1 MAISDTGITSV
12 ELVNTFEQWRTK
24 TNQLITV
31 LNENSDSNP
40 VTNLVSANSTGG
52 FSVNTIT
59 SNIVTGSNV
68 TGSRL
73 LFSGGTI
80 DFTGANVTDLGTATK
95 FALVEDSGAT
105 VTGSSPD
112 SKIVRAQ
119 INECEI
125 NLNGK
130 NINANGS
137 STINLSGATVTDLGT
152 VSVVTLNGG
161 TINDANVNITDDSG
175 GRIITISATGPH
187 NLTGAKFTGAEF
199 RGPTQNGGV
208 IFSAN
213 VTVNTSS
220 YINSNTGA
228 IFGSDVGTANTGIGH
243 FPEWTGSALGHPTS
257 SVGRLHIRTEFAAAS
272 DNKTAVDAFADELVL
287 ENGNTDVG
295 MTLLSNTASN
305 GVIAFGDTADTDAGF
320 VLYDHT
326 NDRMMLGVGSA
337 NGLMVDSEFGSSVQ
351 IPGADTLGTQ
361 SAKLHVNVGSSDGA
375 TGIFLD
381 SNDADQMAISI
392 DGEQTTANVIDLDVD
407 TITSG
412 HALAI
417 HHGLGTGTS
426 YNMSS
431 SLIDLVDNNSS
442 TTARSIINLNQDA
455 TGATSSIAF
464 KYKIDGGQGIV
475 GINNTTDKAGFNL
488 HSTVAHTVPL
498 AVLMSNSATTTGSTL
513 KLFNRSTT
521 GGTTTLQVSNT
532 TADTFVAYVN
542 GSAKFF
548 GEQVFSGT
556 VNCRLP
562 VRDVGGTIVNTS

>member
-31 LNENSDSNP
+31 LNEQSDDNP
-40 VTNLVSANSTGG
+40 VTNLVSANSSGG
-52 FSVNTIT
+52 FSINTIT

-73 LFSGGTI
+73 LFSGGTV
-80 DFTGANVTDLGTATK
+80 DFTGATVSDLGTVSK

-105 VTGSSPD
+105 VSGASPD
-112 SKIVRAQ
+112 SKIERAQ
-119 INECEI
+119 VNECEI

-130 NINANGS
+130 NLSANGS
-137 STINLSGATVTDLGT
+137 STINLSGATIADLGT
-152 VSVVTLNGG
+152 VSTVTMNGG

-175 GRIITISATGPH
+175 TRLITISAVGPH
-187 NLTGAKFTGAEF
+187 TLTGSKYTGGEF
-199 RGPTQNGGV
+199 RVPTQNGGV

-213 VTVNTSS
+213 LTVNTSS

-243 FPEWTGSALGHPTS
+243 FPEWTGAALGHPTS

-272 DNKTAVDAFADELVL
+272 DTKTAVDDFADELVL
-287 ENGNTDVG
+287 ENGNNDVG
-295 MTLLSNTASN
+295 MTLLSNTESN

-326 NDRMMLGVGSA
+326 DDRMMLGVGSA
-337 NGLMVDSEFGSSVQ
+337 NGFMIDSEFGSSVQ

-361 SAKLHVNVGSSDGA
+361 AGKLHVNVGSADA
-375 TGIFLD
+375 TTGIFLD
-381 SNDADQMAISI
+381 SNDADQIAISV
-392 DGEQTTANVIDLDVD
+392 DGEQTTANVVDLDVD
-407 TITSG
+407 TITTG

-426 YNMSS
+426 YSMSS
-431 SLIDLVDNNSS
+431 SLLALTDNNSS
-442 TTARSIINLNQDA
+442 TTARSIIDINQDA
-455 TGATSSIAF
+455 AGATASIALQ
-464 KYKIDGGQGIV
+464 YKIDGGQGIV
-475 GINNTTDKAGFNL
+475 GINNTTGKAALNL
-488 HSTVAHTVPL
+488 YSTAAHTVPL
-498 AVLMSNSATTTGSTL
+498 AVLMSNSASTTGSTL

-521 GGTTTLQVSNT
+521 GATTTLQVSNT
-532 TADTFVAYVN
+532 TSDTFVAYVN

-548 GEQVFSGT
+548 GSKVYAGT
-556 VNCRLP
+556 VNCGLA
-562 VRDVGGTIVNTS
+562 VRDTSGTLLND

>member
-80 DFTGANVTDLGTATK
+80 DFTGANVTDLGTASK

-112 SKIVRAQ
+112 SKVERAQ

-137 STINLSGATVTDLGT
+137 STINLSGATVSDLGT
-152 VSVVTLNGG
+152 VTTVTMNGG

-187 NLTGAKFTGAEF
+187 NLT
-199 RGPTQNGGV
+199 
-208 IFSAN
+208 
-213 VTVNTSS
+213 VNTGS
-220 YINSNTGA
+220 YLNSNTGA
-228 IFGSDVGTANTGIGH
+228 ILGSDVGTANTGIGH
-243 FPEWTGSALGHPTS
+243 FPEWSGSALGHPTS
-257 SVGRLHIRTEFAAAS
+257 SVGRVHIRTEFAAAS
-272 DNKTAVDAFADELVL
+272 DAKTAVDAFADELVL

-305 GVIAFGDTADTDAGF
+305 GVVAFGDTADTDAGF

-337 NGLMVDSEFGSSVQ
+337 NGFMIDSEFGSSVQ

-361 SAKLHVNVGSSDGA
+361 SGKLHINVGSSDA
-375 TGIFLD
+375 TTGIFLD
-381 SNDADQMAISI
+381 SNDEDQIAISV
-392 DGEQTTANVIDLDVD
+392 DGEQTTANVVDLDVD

-426 YNMSS
+426 YAMSS
-431 SLIDLVDNNSS
+431 SLLALTDNNSS
-442 TTARSIINLNQDA
+442 TTARSVIDINQDA
-455 TGATSSIAF
+455 AGATASIALQ
-464 KYKIDGGQGIV
+464 YKIDGGQGIV
-475 GINNTTDKAGFNL
+475 GINNTTDKAALNL
-488 HSTVAHTVPL
+488 YSTAAHSEPL
-498 AVLMSNSATTTGSTL
+498 AILMSNSATTTGSTL

-521 GGTTTLQVSNT
+521 GGTTTLQVANT

>member
-31 LNENSDSNP
+31 LNEHSDSNP

-52 FSVNTIT
+52 FSINTIT

-80 DFTGANVTDLGTATK
+80 DFTGANVSDLGTASK
-95 FALVEDSGAT
+95 FALVEDAGAT

-152 VSVVTLNGG
+152 VSTVTMNGG

-208 IFSAN
+208 LFSAN
-213 VTVNTSS
+213 ITVNTSS

-243 FPEWTGSALGHPTS
+243 FPEWTGGALGHPSS

-272 DNKTAVDAFADELVL
+272 DTKTAVDAFADELVL

-351 IPGADTLGTQ
+351 IAGADTLGTQ

-426 YNMSS
+426 YDMSS

-488 HSTVAHTVPL
+488 YSTVAHTVPL

>member
-80 DFTGANVTDLGTATK
+80 DFTGANVTDLGTASK
-95 FALVEDSGAT
+95 FALVEDSSAV

-130 NINANGS
+130 NINANGT
-137 STINLSGATVTDLGT
+137 STINLSGATVSDLGT
-152 VSVVTLNGG
+152 VTTVTMNGG

-187 NLTGAKFTGAEF
+187 NLTGAKFTSGEF
-199 RGPTQNGGV
+199 RVPTQNGGV

-213 VTVNTSS
+213 LTVNTGS
-220 YINSNTGA
+220 YLNSNTGA
-228 IFGSDVGTANTGIGH
+228 ILGSDVGTANTGIGH

-272 DNKTAVDAFADELVL
+272 DAKTAVDAFADELVL

-305 GVIAFGDTADTDAGF
+305 GVIAFGDTADTDAGY

-326 NDRMMLGVGSA
+326 NDRMVVGAGAASA
-337 NGLMVDSEFGSSVQ
+337 FMVDSEFGSSVQ

-361 SAKLHVNVGSSDGA
+361 AGKLHVNVGSADA
-375 TGIFLD
+375 TTGIFID
-381 SNDADQMAISI
+381 SNDADQIAISI
-392 DGEQTTANVIDLDVD
+392 DGEQTTANVVDLDVD
-407 TITSG
+407 TITTG

-426 YNMSS
+426 YAMSS
-431 SLIDLVDNNSS
+431 SLVALTDNNSS
-442 TTARSIINLNQDA
+442 TTARSMIDINQDS
-455 TGATSSIAF
+455 TGATASIAF

-475 GINNTTDKAGFNL
+475 GINNTTGKAALNL
-488 HSTVAHTVPL
+488 YSTVAHTEPL
-498 AVLMSNSATTTGSTL
+498 AIIMSNSASTTGSTL

-532 TADTFVAYVN
+532 TADCFVAYVN

-548 GEQVFSGT
+548 GEKVYSGT
-556 VNCRLP
+556 VNCRLA
-562 VRDVGGTIVNTS
+562 VRDVGGTLLNN